1 MEIKLLK
8 EYKKYPRGSVINVNK
23 LIASLLIKKGFAE
36 LQLNSFKKD
45 DLLVGELVTIL
56 RKRNGKDKETK
67 HDSYRIFLKKT
78 TNHCYTHAISGK
90 KFLPSFFNLM
100 DKFNVGDK
108 AVNFSSLLDFN
119 DYYKDDISTNNQS
132 IDKTELQKLE
142 DELNS
147 NANHTL

>member
-1 MEIKLLK
+1 
-8 EYKKYPRGSVINVNK
+8 
-23 LIASLLIKKGFAE
+23 
-36 LQLNSFKKD
+36 
-45 DLLVGELVTIL
+45 
-56 RKRNGKDKETK
+56 
-67 HDSYRIFLKKT
+67 
-78 TNHCYTHAISGK
+78 
-90 KFLPSFFNLM
+90 M